1 MKSIFILLP
10 IIVSCSCNF
19 QQKPSTNGNTDALND
34 TLAYE
39 ELLEGFDE
47 RYAEI
52 EKAYEQAGPER
63 QEELGL
69 AYEQV
74 ELELVE
80 AQKKFIKAYPNS
92 AYCLPI
98 LWEIDWSFHSAAE
111 FRSYLELIQ
120 TSEHNPDDYAR
131 LAALVIQMEKVEI
144 GQIAPDFE
152 MKDTRGNLVMLS
164 DTYRDTKYL
173 LLDFWASTCGPCRK
187 ENLII
192 RSAYDQFHSLGFD
205 VLGVSSDVRKE
216 QWLEAIE
223 KDGLIWTN
231 LCSLQ
236 KWNENEI
243 VKTYALRQVSQ
254 NLLLDSSG
262 KIIATNLRGDEL
274 LNTLGELLN

>member
-1 MKSIFILLP
+1 M
-10 IIVSCSCNF
+10 
-19 QQKPSTNGNTDALND
+19 
-34 TLAYE
+34 
-39 ELLEGFDE
+39 
-47 RYAEI
+47 
-52 EKAYEQAGPER
+52 
-63 QEELGL
+63 
-69 AYEQV
+69 
-74 ELELVE
+74 
-80 AQKKFIKAYPNS
+80 
-92 AYCLPI
+92 
-98 LWEIDWSFHSAAE
+98 
-111 FRSYLELIQ
+111 
-120 TSEHNPDDYAR
+120 
-131 LAALVIQMEKVEI
+131 EI